1 MLRPTLIITPV
12 ITREA
17 TLRLVTM
24 VDIVAGLSQYTILYV
39 GNGTRVRA
47 LMAIGVIGG
56 TCAGPVRKQGKL
68 RKVIR
73 HPHMAGLV

>member
-12 ITREA
+12 ITRKA
-17 TLRLVTM
+17 ILIVTM
-24 VDIVAGLSQYTILYV
+24 VDTVAGSIQSTILYV

>member
-1 MLRPTLIITPV
+1 MGRPTPIITKV
-12 ITREA
+12 LIRKA
-17 TLRLVTM
+17 ILMVTM
-24 VDIVAGLSQYTILYV
+24 VDTVAGSSQSIILYV

-56 TCAGPVRKQGKL
+56 MCAGPVRKQGKL
-68 RKVIR
+68 RRGTR